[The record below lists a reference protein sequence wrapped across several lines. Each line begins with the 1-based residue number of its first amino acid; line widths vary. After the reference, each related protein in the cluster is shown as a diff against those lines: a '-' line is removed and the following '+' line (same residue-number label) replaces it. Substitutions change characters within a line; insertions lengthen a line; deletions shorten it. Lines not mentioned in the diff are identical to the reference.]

1 VRFKRESI
9 SWMMSLGAVG
19 EERSARMQ
27 WAVGWCGSARILVM
41 RLVIRGVLVGEL

>member
-19 EERSARMQ
+19 EERGCSGR
-27 WAVGWCGSARILVM
+27 WGGVGV
-41 RLVIRGVLVGEL
+41 RGFW